1 MNYRILKYF
10 YISFL
15 IIAIFFSFVTTARV
29 LYHYVPNMTMLG
41 ERAETL
47 GFYSFWAD
55 ILGSTASFTMIF
67 ITAVSVNL
75 NEKQLK
81 ELKRQWDEEHSPYL
95 SCQLIVSGN
104 YFKLRVHNSA
114 SVVADNVSIGI
125 ENYLRDTD
133 IYRFDK
139 LKDFLS
145 SHSLVIPPNESI
157 YFDILITAYKDI
169 ENLPQGHIE
178 VSMKSSKK
186 DFGKFQLYPS
196 NYAFISFEKENIGH
210 AVVESISKV
219 SKTIENKRYLF
230 K

>member
-1 MNYRILKYF
+1 
-10 YISFL
+10 
-15 IIAIFFSFVTTARV
+15 
-29 LYHYVPNMTMLG
+29 
-41 ERAETL
+41 
-47 GFYSFWAD
+47 
-55 ILGSTASFTMIF
+55 MIF

-157 YFDILITAYKDI
+157 YFDILITAYKEI

-178 VSMKSSKK
+178 VSMKSSKRISAN
-186 DFGKFQLYPS
+186 S
-196 NYAFISFEKENIGH
+196 NYTQATMLLYLLRK
-210 AVVESISKV
+210 
-219 SKTIENKRYLF
+219 KTLVMQ
-230 K
+230 